1 MNTTFKQ
8 SDEVELTPELVEA
21 YERRGRELRAEAIA
35 RGVRRLLG
43 ALKRRHTRAAGGG
56 DAPGAAARA

>member
-8 SDEVELTPELVEA
+8 SRQLELTRPLIEA
-21 YERRGRELRAEAIA
+21 YMRRGRQLRAEAIA

-43 ALKRRHTRAAGGG
+43 ALKRHRRAAGHGH
-56 DAPGAAARA
+56 APSAAARA

>member
-8 SDEVELTPELVEA
+8 SRQLELTPQLIEA
-21 YERRGRELRAEAIA
+21 YVRRGRQLRAEAIA

-43 ALKRRHTRAAGGG
+43 TLKRHTRAASHGR
-56 DAPGAAARA
+56 APSAAARA

>member
-8 SDEVELTPELVEA
+8 SRQLELTPQLVEA

-43 ALKRRHTRAAGGG
+43 ALKRQHTRAAGGG
-56 DAPGAAARA
+56 NAPSAAARV